1 MNKLDIKKKF
11 IKHIDTLQKTLNTKN
26 TEQSSLNMSKKI
38 NEKLKEEN
46 NKLKK
51 ENELLIK
58 NLTEITQVKKNKNQN
73 KLIFN
78 KNYKKKNSYSQINF
92 NKNKHSFILKNK
104 EKYNYEQKNNEIFF
118 TDIVKNS
125 KTKKNFDLLNSL
137 DNKNSSNFNLKNNE
151 VIYLIELI
159 NNNSYF

>member
-11 IKHIDTLQKTLNTKN
+11 IKHIDSLQKTLNTKN
-26 TEQSSLNMSKKI
+26 KEKSSLNISKKI
-38 NEKLKEEN
+38 NEQLKEEN
-46 NKLKK
+46 IKIKK

-58 NLTEITQVKKNKNQN
+58 NLNEITQAKKNKNQN

-78 KNYKKKNSYSQINF
+78 KNNKKKNITQINF
-92 NKNKHSFILKNK
+92 NKNKHSFVIKNK
-104 EKYNYEQKNNEIFF
+104 EKYNYQQKDNEVFF

-125 KTKKNFDLLNSL
+125 KEKKIYNLLKNSN
-137 DNKNSSNFNLKNNE
+137 NKNSLNINPKNNE
-151 VIYLIELI
+151 VIYLVELI